1 MIPLLSESN
10 SGQIFSKM
18 LTIVRTNS
26 QNADFIG
33 LVKYLDAGLAVTDGE
48 DHAFYNQFN
57 KIDNIKY
64 VTVAYEK
71 EMAVGCGAIKEF
83 SEGTME
89 VKRMFVSES
98 HRGKGIAGRIL
109 AELETWAAEL
119 GYSRCILETGIR
131 QVEAVALYKKS
142 GYSIIPNYGQYIGV
156 ENSLCFEKVLK
167 P

>member
-1 MIPLLSESN
+1 LIPLHSESN
-10 SGQIFSKM
+10 SGQIFSNM

-64 VTVAYEK
+64 VTVAYEN
-71 EMAVGCGAIKEF
+71 ELAVGCGAIKEF
-83 SEGTME
+83 SEGSME

-109 AELETWAAEL
+109 AELETWAEEL
-119 GYSRCILETGIR
+119 GYFRCILETGIR